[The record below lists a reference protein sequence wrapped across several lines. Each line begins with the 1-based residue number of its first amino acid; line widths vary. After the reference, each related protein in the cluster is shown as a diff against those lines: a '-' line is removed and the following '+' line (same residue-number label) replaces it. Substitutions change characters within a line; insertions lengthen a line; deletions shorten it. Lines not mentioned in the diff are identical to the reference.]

1 VSVAALLVGAAGQLQ
16 TSPAGPHAAVVELDT
31 IIHPI
36 SQRFLS
42 KALDTA
48 AEEGATVVVVEIDT
62 PGGLLNSTRDMVGD
76 IFASTIPVIV
86 YVSPAGSR
94 AASAG
99 TFITAAGH
107 IAAMAPGTNIGA
119 ASPISG
125 SGEDIPE
132 TLKEKIFEDA
142 AAEIRSIAERRGR
155 SIEAL
160 EATVLEAKAYSATEA
175 LELGIIDLIVDS
187 IPELLRE
194 IDGRVVSVRTEAG
207 PMDVTLETA
216 GLEVRHISPG
226 FFEKLL
232 SFIADPNISFLLLSL
247 GGLGIFVEILSPGLI
262 FPGVGG
268 LIALLL
274 AFFALG
280 NLPGNWAGVA
290 LILLAFAL
298 AVAEVTVAGFGVLGI
313 LGYASFILGGIILF
327 GHYGTPSP
335 TFPDIEVSK
344 IFLIPVSVVVGAGGG
359 GLMLAVVQSRRR
371 QKRLG
376 KGSLEMVGLVGVA
389 STEITATG
397 TVHVRGETWNA
408 EAVDGTL
415 VESGE
420 QVVVVKETG
429 AVLTV
434 RRADDGVEAQGEALE
449 GEEDGTPRI

>member
-1 VSVAALLVGAAGQLQ
+1 MVIAMSITALLLGAAGQLQ
-16 TSPAGPHAAVVELDT
+16 TSPQGPHATVVELDT

-48 AEEGATVVVVEIDT
+48 VEEGATVVVVEIDT
-62 PGGLLNSTRDMVGD
+62 PGGLLDATREMVAD

-86 YVSPAGSR
+86 YVSPAGSH

-125 SGEDIPE
+125 SGEEIPE

-155 SIEAL
+155 PIEPL
-160 EATVLEAKAYSATEA
+160 EATVLEAKAYSANEA

-187 IPELLRE
+187 IPKLLRE
-194 IDGRVVSVRTEAG
+194 IDGRMVSVRTEDG
-207 PMDVTLETA
+207 PVDVTLETA
-216 GLEVRHISPG
+216 GLELRLISPG
-226 FFEKLL
+226 FFEKIL

-280 NLPGNWAGVA
+280 NLPGNGAGAA

-298 AVAEVTVAGFGVLGI
+298 AVAEVSVAGFGVLGV
-313 LGYASFILGGIILF
+313 LGYASFIRGGIILF
-327 GHYGTPSP
+327 GHYGTPTP

-344 IFLIPVSVVVGAGGG
+344 TFLIPVSVVVGASGG

-376 KGSLEMVGLVGVA
+376 NDPLEMVGLVGVA
-389 STEITATG
+389 STEIGATG
-397 TVHVRGETWNA
+397 TVHVRGETWTA
-408 EAVDGTL
+408 EAVDGAPI
-415 VESGE
+415 ESGE
-420 QVVVVKETG
+420 QVVVVKESGT
-429 AVLTV
+429 VLTV
-434 RRADDGVEAQGEALE
+434 RRAEDGVETPGEA
-449 GEEDGTPRI
+449 